1 MKGAGRARATP
12 RAPRAHLG
20 EQVGDGA
27 EGLVGEARAVAHA
40 QLPQARA
47 GGGRVALEG
56 VAGRGEPGQARVRQ
70 RRARPDLHAAADVCG
85 CWGGGGGRADSE
97 GPARPA
103 VARDRA
109 GPCNV
114 RGERRCP
121 VGEGGAAT
129 SLLHTQAC
137 AAERGG
143 VRCREREREGGREGG
158 RERAREGARETD

>member
-1 MKGAGRARATP
+1 MGAGRARATP

-85 CWGGGGGRADSE
+85 CWGGGGE
-97 GPARPA
+97 GPTRKAR
-103 VARDRA
+103 
-109 GPCNV
+109 
-114 RGERRCP
+114 RGRPSRGTAQGRVTC
-121 VGEGGAAT
+121 EG
-129 SLLHTQAC
+129 S
-137 AAERGG
+137 G
-143 VRCREREREGGREGG
+143 VVP
-158 RERAREGARETD
+158 